1 MSFGQ
6 NVNIPDPNFKASLL
20 SNPNINT
27 NGDTEIQVSEAS
39 SYDDILGCF
48 SCQISDLTG
57 VEYFENVTNMQF
69 DQNLLTSAD
78 FSGCAALESLSLYS
92 NNLTSINISQNQ
104 RLKSLDV
111 MSNDLTAINLTNNDS
126 LVLLNLITNNIESL
140 DLSQNGF
147 LEVLYCFNNNLTSL
161 DVSQNNNL
169 IFLNVSSNP
178 ISCLNVR
185 NGNNMN
191 FDNLNQNYEFGAIN
205 CPNLFCIQVDDAEW
219 STVNW
224 TFIDPQTSFSEDCN
238 NDCTSSLTELTSS
251 KTLIQILDLMG
262 HETSFKPNIPLIYV
276 YDDGTS
282 EKVFT
287 IED

>member
-1 MSFGQ
+1 MKRILLLITICLSSMSFGQ

-126 LVLLNLITNNIESL
+126 LVLLNLITIVIQEKMKIIILL
-140 DLSQNGF
+140 DIVILHLLSQ
-147 LEVLYCFNNNLTSL
+147 EL
-161 DVSQNNNL
+161 DMRWKEAL
-169 IFLNVSSNP
+169 IFSLVRLNF
-178 ISCLNVR
+178 
-185 NGNNMN
+185 M
-191 FDNLNQNYEFGAIN
+191 D
-205 CPNLFCIQVDDAEW
+205 
-219 STVNW
+219 
-224 TFIDPQTSFSEDCN
+224 
-238 NDCTSSLTELTSS
+238 
-251 KTLIQILDLMG
+251 
-262 HETSFKPNIPLIYV
+262 
-276 YDDGTS
+276 
-282 EKVFT
+282 
-287 IED
+287 